1 MTPYEDMDAV
11 QLRHELE
18 EWTQKTLDWADDLAN
33 AIDAQDLIRAALV
46 LHAYKQSR
54 HQMRRIR
61 HVMQIGIA

>member
-1 MTPYEDMDAV
+1 MSPYEDMDAV
-11 QLRHELE
+11 QLRHELD

-33 AIDAQDLIRAALV
+33 AIDARDMIRAAFI

-61 HVMQIGIA
+61 HVMQIGVA